1 MKLRY
6 FKAISRIHSKL
17 ANLKVN
23 TYQFDRCVTLA
34 PPVFIR
40 QNKGTFGYT
49 VLYKHPNLAV
59 LYLNWF
65 PLQMSKILWIIL
77 CSHQSYL
84 KEKLPFMLHLVLKK
98 KWVVASIW
106 QALCYTVFIPVYSGQ
121 FMVPMACNII
131 TVLIFFHFQMLKIQK
146 GHQGKRKKSSIKTQ
160 MEKTPRIPTEKPEWF
175 FNSVKL
181 RERVTHTGSRQEKE
195 NWGYLGKEESVG

>member
-1 MKLRY
+1 MFLAQYTCSCKRSCLAAVHLMKLRY

-23 TYQFDRCVTLA
+23 TYQFHRCVTLT
-34 PPVFIR
+34 PPVFIC

-59 LYLNWF
+59 LYMNWF

-84 KEKLPFMLHLVLKK
+84 KEKLPFMLHLVLKESEL
-98 KWVVASIW
+98 WL
-106 QALCYTVFIPVYSGQ
+106 QFGRLCATQCSSLFILDSSWCLWPV
-121 FMVPMACNII
+121 
-131 TVLIFFHFQMLKIQK
+131 T
-146 GHQGKRKKSSIKTQ
+146 
-160 MEKTPRIPTEKPEWF
+160 
-175 FNSVKL
+175 
-181 RERVTHTGSRQEKE
+181 
-195 NWGYLGKEESVG
+195 